1 MGEETLKQ
9 MFNNRFGLER
19 IARGHLPLTKQGI
32 RSSVLCGELTQSDNI
47 FMDYLTEVYSF
58 SNYSE
63 SLKEK
68 RPKDQRQGILG
79 KKHRVDI
86 WEWV

>member
-1 MGEETLKQ
+1 
-9 MFNNRFGLER
+9 
-19 IARGHLPLTKQGI
+19 
-32 RSSVLCGELTQSDNI
+32 
-47 FMDYLTEVYSF
+47 MDYLTEVYGF

-79 KKHRVDI
+79 KKHKGGHLGVGVKCEHVCVCHILIVSEASITRSLGLQSPQP
-86 WEWV
+86 